1 MTVIG
6 KIEYGL
12 FYRQSTKLGSGYLLT
27 VLIMDLMFTSLYVTV
42 IHALSE
48 QYSRTDM
55 YSLKQ
60 WKGRY
65 ENYVKF
71 FDLPGEQLFVVYLGF
86 DWIFQF
92 FICVWYSVIA
102 DTFPFLL

>member
-1 MTVIG
+1 MVLPKIWTKAAIPLLLRLLAAVLILTVAILTTVIG

-12 FYRQSTKLGSGYLLT
+12 FYRRSTKLGSGYLLT

-60 WKGRY
+60 
-65 ENYVKF
+65 
-71 FDLPGEQLFVVYLGF
+71 
-86 DWIFQF
+86 
-92 FICVWYSVIA
+92 
-102 DTFPFLL
+102 